1 MKIMKI
7 IKKVISFIKK
17 AWKAIKKAIKKAFV
31 KICKVS
37 LVVGVMLFCLG
48 ILGCINPVTN
58 LGAKGLRKNAHTNEM
73 VDCSISKEFP
83 RAMGSII
90 GQYSMDYGL
99 YGIAGLLAILL
110 GKRHIDSRKAK
121 NSTKVKR

>member
-7 IKKVISFIKK
+7 IKKVISF
-17 AWKAIKKAIKKAFV
+17 IKKAIKKAFV

-90 GQYSMDYGL
+90 GQYSVDYGL